1 MSLQLLI
8 VVFHWLHALKD
19 FDVKRQTKA
28 AIWMTMAFLGKCE
41 YWIRLGSFYFKLK
54 IWYNIWKNAVE
65 QHRRTT
71 MRKGL
76 GATIMTD
83 QRPPLFSTSAPG
95 SFRGWLLNVA
105 PLLLTAWLPFF
116 SIVTRAILKRESF
129 FTGHTCRSDRFIV
142 FLAPPATSAIRCS
155 VVNNWRRQG
164 EEGRRRRTIFGRWTR
179 GRGTRD
185 WSSKSSKQHLAN

>member
-1 MSLQLLI
+1 
-8 VVFHWLHALKD
+8 
-19 FDVKRQTKA
+19 
-28 AIWMTMAFLGKCE
+28 
-41 YWIRLGSFYFKLK
+41 
-54 IWYNIWKNAVE
+54 
-65 QHRRTT
+65 

-83 QRPPLFSTSAPG
+83 QRPPLFSTGAPG

-164 EEGRRRRTIFGRWTR
+164 EEERRRRTIFGRWTR
-179 GRGTRD
+179 GERD
-185 WSSKSSKQHLAN
+185 SGLVKQEQQATLGKLMNECKNEWMGRWEKGKTVDSNSSSNWAVLLASSVTHYRF